1 MSTYV
6 KPNFIHEILVD
17 NSNVLKILQRDN
29 NRSIQI
35 NAKGMRNQFAIW
47 LAKYYNFASLLAPTA
62 STPTVALSKRDFA
75 SNF

>member
-1 MSTYV
+1 
-6 KPNFIHEILVD
+6 
-17 NSNVLKILQRDN
+17 
-29 NRSIQI
+29 
-35 NAKGMRNQFAIW
+35 MRNQFAIW